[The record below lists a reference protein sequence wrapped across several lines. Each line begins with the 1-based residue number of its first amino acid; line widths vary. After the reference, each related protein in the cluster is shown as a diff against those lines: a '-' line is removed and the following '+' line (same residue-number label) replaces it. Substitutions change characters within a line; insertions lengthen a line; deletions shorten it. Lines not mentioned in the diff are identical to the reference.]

1 MDDITAGAPASQLPD
16 GDSYEWFDEPQG
28 GGTWLFDPDRKK
40 VRLLDPPT
48 APPERQAES
57 ND

>member
-1 MDDITAGAPASQLPD
+1 MDEINAGAPASELPAD
-16 GDSYEWFDEPQG
+16 GFEWFDEPQG
-28 GGTWLFDPDRKK
+28 GGTWLYDPDRKQ

-48 APPERQAES
+48 APPAPQAES

>member
-1 MDDITAGAPASQLPD
+1 MDDNTAGAPAPNLPAD
-16 GDSYEWFDEPQG
+16 GFEWFDEPQG
-28 GGTWLFDPDRKK
+28 GGTWLYDPDRKQ

-48 APPERQAES
+48 APPAPQAES